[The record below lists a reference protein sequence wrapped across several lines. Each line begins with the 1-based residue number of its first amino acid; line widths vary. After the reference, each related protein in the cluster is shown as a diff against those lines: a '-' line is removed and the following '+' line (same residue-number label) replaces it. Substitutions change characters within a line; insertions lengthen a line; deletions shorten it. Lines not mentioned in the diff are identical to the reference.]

1 MRGRGAAP
9 AKMVGMLEVLGVSAD
24 DERIY
29 RSLLRQPGIS
39 AVELG
44 RAVGRTRTRS
54 GWPWTGSRAWAW

>member
-1 MRGRGAAP
+1 MID
-9 AKMVGMLEVLGVSAD
+9 MLEVLGVSAD

-44 RAVGRTRTRS
+44 RAVGRRRTRYA
-54 GWPWTGSRAWAW
+54 WPWVGSRAWGW